1 MDARSP
7 STDRDRIDAARRR
20 ASRLLGVRAGALD
33 RKTILEREVALAKG
47 RSALKSEIDEFLEQ
61 LQAAAH
67 RRNTGSFEK
76 LLTLLVQEVL
86 PGSPP
91 IGLELSTERGL
102 PSLDIFS
109 RKAAD
114 IRQDIFAD
122 QGGAI
127 TNIVCAGLRLIATV
141 KSGGRRFLVLDEAD
155 CWVKPDRVA
164 DFYRIFR
171 QAAERVGIQCLV
183 ISHHS
188 HTLFGEGMAIAELQ
202 GSPTDGAHIVSHTP
216 DVSSLWTPEAHGF
229 RSLRLIDFQNHPNSE
244 LSLSPGITVLIGPN
258 DLGKSSIVRALAAMF
273 YGDTRD
279 SLIRHGA
286 KGCSVEIEMS
296 DSRRLCFTRKLRR
309 NPVNMWSLHEAD
321 GTVVVENG
329 VRLETGGRA
338 VPDWIPAVTGIA
350 PIDDLEIH
358 IANQKK
364 PVFLLSEP
372 PAKRAAVLSIG
383 QESSHL
389 REMITIQRE
398 RTMRDQTIIREGER
412 ELTELTTRISALENI
427 ESIEAAADECARLLD
442 VASEAAAEAQRAQ
455 DCLDRIEQTF
465 ASTTA
470 CRERLSLLEQLPA
483 ESTLREL
490 AEASRD
496 TLLRIAFVDD
506 LAAATERAS
515 RLRSRAE
522 ILTDLP
528 DMPLITQTDQCDGLA
543 LAITSSQ
550 ENVSS
555 LSARKSMLASLPH
568 EAPTILDTERV
579 IDSGRAIGNLV
590 GQIPAIRG
598 QLAGIDDE
606 LKSVLAETDA
616 LLAEMGH
623 ACPTCGQAVSDAAQ
637 LLREIH

>member
-7 STDRDRIDAARRR
+7 SIDRDRIDAARRR
-20 ASRLLGVRAGALD
+20 ASRLLGVRASALD
-33 RKTILEREVALAKG
+33 RKSVLEREVALAKG
-47 RSALKSEIDEFLEQ
+47 RTALKGDVEKFLEE

-109 RKAAD
+109 RKSDD

-202 GSPTDGAHIVSHTP
+202 GSTADGAHIVSHT
-216 DVSSLWTPEAHGF
+216 DVSQLWTPETQGF
-229 RSLRLIDFQNHPNSE
+229 RSLRLTDFQNHPNSE
-244 LSLSPGITVLIGPN
+244 LPLSPGITVLIGPN

-296 DSRRLCFTRKLRR
+296 DRRRLCFTRKLRR

-321 GTVVVENG
+321 GEVVVENG

-338 VPDWIPAVTGIA
+338 VPDWIPTVTGIA
-350 PIDDLEIH
+350 PVDDLEIH

-364 PVFLLSEP
+364 PVFLLGEP

-398 RTMRDQTIIREGER
+398 RTLRDQTIIREGER
-412 ELTELTTRISALENI
+412 ELTELSSRISALEGIENI
-427 ESIEAAADECARLLD
+427 EASADQCAHLLD
-442 VASEAAAEAQRAQ
+442 AAAETAAEALRAQ
-455 DCLDRIEQTF
+455 ECLDQIERAL
-465 ASTTA
+465 ASTA
-470 CRERLSLLEQLPA
+470 SCRDRLSLLEELPD
-483 ESTLREL
+483 ENTLREL
-490 AEASRD
+490 GESSRD
-496 TLLRIAFVDD
+496 ALLRIAFVED
-506 LAAATERAS
+506 LAAATTRVQQLRERAAI
-515 RLRSRAE
+515 LTALPDLPEVAPIDPCDALSRA
-522 ILTDLP
+522 IAAG
-528 DMPLITQTDQCDGLA
+528 Q
-543 LAITSSQ
+543 S
-550 ENVSS
+550 NVAT
-555 LSARKSMLASLPH
+555 LSARKSALASLPQD
-568 EAPTILDTERV
+568 APIMLDTERV
-579 IDSGRAIGNLV
+579 IDSGRALGNLI
-590 GQIPAIRG
+590 GQICKARDE
-598 QLAGIDDE
+598 LAAIDDQ
-606 LKSVLAETDA
+606 LNSVMAETST
-616 LLAEMGH
+616 LLCEMGN
-623 ACPTCGQAVSDAAQ
+623 ACPTCGQPVSDAAQ
-637 LLREIH
+637 LLRETH